1 MALNISMY
9 QVKSVGQKKNRGKCQ
24 GALRMTIMQ
33 DESKQVSCGFRYAI
47 YMMGVLMLANNEII
61 SSTQCGKSC

>member
-1 MALNISMY
+1 MALSISMY

-33 DESKQVSCGFRYAI
+33 DESKQGSCGFRYAI
-47 YMMGVLMLANNEII
+47 YMMLANNEII
-61 SSTQCGKSC
+61 SSTQCAKSC